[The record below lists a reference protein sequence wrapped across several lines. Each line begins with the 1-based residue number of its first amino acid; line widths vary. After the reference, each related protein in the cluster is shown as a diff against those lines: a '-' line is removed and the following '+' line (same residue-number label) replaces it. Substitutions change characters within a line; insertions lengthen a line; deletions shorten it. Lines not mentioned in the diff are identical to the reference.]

1 MPPSPDPAA
10 TVDVDVLICGYGPV
24 GAVAAALLAGRGLS
38 VAVAERAAAIYDKP
52 RAITGDH
59 EIMRILQ
66 AAGVADELA
75 PLCRAHRGTDYLG
88 VDGEPIMTIDIAPPP
103 YPLSWP
109 TAFHF
114 IQPELEAL
122 LREKVRSRG
131 AEVLLSHEVASVV
144 RDGDAAI
151 ADLVGPDG
159 VTKRY
164 RARYLLAC
172 DGANSAIRKSLGI
185 GYEDLA
191 FDQWWLVVDAWLL
204 RETAMPARSTQ
215 YCRPSR
221 PGTAVIGPRDLR
233 RWEIKLLPGE
243 DPDRF
248 RDDAAVREVLAT
260 FVDVDAVDLWR
271 SAVYRFH
278 ALVAERWRDGPI
290 FLMGDSA
297 HQMPPFMGQGM
308 CAGVRDAAN
317 LAWKILAVEEG
328 RAGAALLDTY
338 ELERKPH
345 VKRLVGLSK
354 ERGLIIGELDEQA
367 AIARDARLREE
378 GARGAIERV
387 RHRYIPGLID
397 GAIARDASGAPMP
410 GAGSLFVQ
418 PDLQVGIAT
427 RRLDDVV
434 PGAFLLIARE
444 PETLTGLS
452 AAARATLAAS
462 GSTIAVL
469 RSVLDRPRALPVG
482 DGDQVLVETG
492 DVFRAWMEEAAAT
505 AVLVRPDRY
514 VFGFANDDS
523 SLEALIGGFGAT
535 LAAAPPVSVG
545 TQAPLQ
551 RVG

>member
-1 MPPSPDPAA
+1 MPPKPDFAA
-10 TVDVDVLICGYGPV
+10 RPMIDVDVLIAGYGPV
-24 GAVAAALLAGRGLS
+24 GAVAAALLAGRGLEIAI
-38 VAVAERAAAIYDKP
+38 VERGAEIYDKP

-88 VDGEPIMTIDIAPPP
+88 IDGDPIMSIDIAPPP

-122 LREKVRSRG
+122 LRAQVSAAG
-131 AEVLLSHEVASVV
+131 VAPLLAHMVGRVV
-144 RDGDAAI
+144 RDGDRAI
-151 ADLVGPDG
+151 VEVTAPDG
-159 VTKRY
+159 SVALY
-164 RARYLLAC
+164 RTRYLLAC
-172 DGANSAIRKSLGI
+172 DGANSGIRKQLDI
-185 GYEDLA
+185 GYEDLD

-233 RWEIKLLPGE
+233 RWEIKLLPHE

-278 ALVAERWRDGPI
+278 ALVAKRWRDGPI
-290 FLMGDSA
+290 FLLGDSA

-308 CAGVRDAAN
+308 CAGLRDAAN
-317 LAWKILAVEEG
+317 LAWKILAIEQQG
-328 RAGAALLDTY
+328 ARADLLDSY
-338 ELERKPH
+338 EIERKPH
-345 VKRLVGLSK
+345 VKRLVELSK
-354 ERGLIIGELDEQA
+354 QRGLIIGELDEA
-367 AIARDARLREE
+367 EAVKRDLRLREE
-378 GARGAIERV
+378 AARGVIERV
-387 RHRYIPGLID
+387 RHRYIPGLVG
-397 GAIARDASGAPMP
+397 GAIARDADGAPAP

-427 RRLDDVV
+427 RRMDDVV
-434 PGAFLLIARE
+434 PSGFLLVARE
-444 PETLTGLS
+444 PEVLANLS
-452 AAARATLAAS
+452 AAARKLLQRLNATIILM
-462 GSTIAVL
+462 
-469 RSVLDRPRALPVG
+469 RSVLDLPRPLPVG
-482 DGDQVLVETG
+482 SGDLVLTETG
-492 DVFRAWMEEAAAT
+492 EVLRAWMDEAGAD
-505 AVLVRPDRY
+505 AVVVRPDRY
-514 VFGFANDDS
+514 VFG
-523 SLEALIGGFGAT
+523 
-535 LAAAPPVSVG
+535 LAADSGELETLVAG
-545 TQAPLQ
+545 LQAALL
-551 RVG
+551 G